1 MAYRVR
7 FRDEAW
13 NLLLALPMPMREQ
26 VPDLLAVLVE
36 TPIPPGVKAY
46 EHVPDAYRADVDEV
60 TVFYRIVGEE
70 IDIAY
75 LRPNS

>member
-1 MAYRVR
+1 VAYNVR

-13 NLLLALPMPMREQ
+13 NLFLALPTTMREQ
-26 VPDLLAVLVE
+26 VVDLLAVLVE

-46 EHVPDAYRADVDEV
+46 EHVPDSYRADVDDV

-70 IDIAY
+70 IDVVY